1 MYISRFIVVAAVA
14 AIPLVTW
21 VASAQAQPVNIS
33 GIVSN
38 SCVLGISTGGTL
50 APSSDGRTMSSAQS
64 GGLPGGFTLVAV
76 GATPRVKFTAPVAE
90 TPAGFSGSAV
100 ASVRYTSLRGAQQ
113 DWTSTA
119 TTATAGALLDT
130 FTVHGKI
137 ESDSGFASGR
147 YNVQTVVT
155 CEQ

>member
-1 MYISRFIVVAAVA
+1 MKIISFPLAVTSAAIILSASSFPVAA
-14 AIPLVTW
+14 
-21 VASAQAQPVNIS
+21 QPINIG
-33 GIVSN
+33 GIVTN
-38 SCVLGISTGGTL
+38 SCVLGITSGGVL
-50 APSSDGRTMSSAQS
+50 APSSDGRSMSSAQA
-64 GGLPGGFTLVAV
+64 GGLAGSFTLVAV
-76 GATPRVKFTAPVAE
+76 GATPRVKFTAPTAE
-90 TPAGFSGSAV
+90 TPAGFNGGAV

-113 DWTSTA
+113 DWTSA
-119 TTATAGALLDT
+119 ASTATAGALLDT